1 MKKQFGTDGVRGEAN
16 VKLTPTLAYR
26 IGAAL
31 TAILREET
39 ESPVIAV
46 GRDTRLSGDMLE
58 GALAAGI
65 TARGGKML
73 RLGIIP
79 TPAVS
84 AYVRHIHAEAGIVI
98 SASHNPYWDNGI
110 KIFGADGRKFPDDK
124 EARIEAMLAEDS
136 CTELCLRNE
145 IGKVEDCPEAAA
157 YYTERLKSFFP
168 MDLSGYRLVVDTAN
182 GATSDYAPA
191 LLRSFG
197 AEVIAM
203 NTDYDGVNINR
214 NCGSTKPEAMAQK
227 VRDVRADAGIAY
239 DGDGDRLILAD
250 HCGRIVDGDQAMALM
265 ARYLLEKGEL
275 AENRLVVTVMSN
287 LGLKLAMEKLG
298 VVLSVTSVGDKNVM
312 VEMDRTGAVLG
323 GEQSGHLILSRYNP
337 TGDGILSSL
346 MILSVIAE
354 TGKSLM
360 ELASVMT
367 PLPQILYN
375 ITVDRRDDWSQNEAV
390 RSAIAEAEAKLGES
404 GRILIRP
411 SGTEPLLRVMGEG
424 PDREELDG
432 ILKGILAVMEK
443 ELNDEKQEKND

>member
-1 MKKQFGTDGVRGEAN
+1 MKNQFGTDGVRGEAN
-16 VKLTPTLAYR
+16 VKLTPLLAYR
-26 IGAAL
+26 IGMAL
-31 TAILREET
+31 TAILRKET
-39 ESPVIAV
+39 EKPVIAV

-65 TARGGKML
+65 TAQGGVML

-84 AYVRHIHAEAGIVI
+84 AYVRHVKAEAGIVI

-124 EARIEAMLAEDS
+124 EAAIERMLADASFPEFCQRAD
-136 CTELCLRNE
+136 
-145 IGKVEDCPEAAA
+145 IGYVKDCPEAAKF
-157 YYTERLKSFFP
+157 YIDRLKRFFP
-168 MDLSGYRLVVDTAN
+168 LDLRGYCLVVDTAN

-191 LLRSFG
+191 LFRSYG

-203 NTDYDGVNINR
+203 NFDYDGVNINR
-214 NCGSTKPEAMAQK
+214 NCGSTKPEAMAAK
-227 VRDVRADAGIAY
+227 VRAVRADLGIAY
-239 DGDGDRLILAD
+239 DGDGDRVILAD
-250 HCGRIVDGDQAMALM
+250 HNGDIVDGDQAMALM
-265 ARYLLEKGEL
+265 AKFLHEKGEL
-275 AENRLVVTVMSN
+275 AGNRLVVTVMSN
-287 LGLKLAMEKLG
+287 LGLKLAMQKLG
-298 VVLSVTSVGDKNVM
+298 IELSVTSVGDKYVM
-312 VEMDRTGAVLG
+312 EEMDRSGAVLG

-346 MILSVIAE
+346 MILSVVDQCC
-354 TGKSLM
+354 KSLKK
-360 ELASVMT
+360 LASVMM

-375 ITVDRRDDWSQNEAV
+375 ITVSRRDEWAENQAV
-390 RSAIAEAEAKLGES
+390 QAAIAVAEEKLKDR

-432 ILKGILAVMEK
+432 ILKDIVAVMEQ
-443 ELNDEKQEKND
+443 ELND

>member
-1 MKKQFGTDGVRGEAN
+1 MKTQFGTDGVRGEAN
-16 VKLTPTLAYR
+16 KKLTPALAYR
-26 IGAAL
+26 IGMAL
-31 TAILREET
+31 TAILKKEIAR
-39 ESPVIAV
+39 PVIAV

-65 TARGGKML
+65 TAQGGIME

-84 AYVRHIHAEAGIVI
+84 AYVRREKAAAGIVI
-98 SASHNPYWDNGI
+98 SASHNPFWDNGI

-124 EARIEAMLAEDS
+124 EAAIEAMLSEDAFPALAERD
-136 CTELCLRNE
+136 E
-145 IGKVEDCPEAAA
+145 IGFVRDCPQGGKDYVKQLRE
-157 YYTERLKSFFP
+157 YFP
-168 MDLSGYRLVVDTAN
+168 LDLSGYRLVVDTAN
-182 GATSDYAPA
+182 GATSDYAPL
-191 LLRSFG
+191 LLRELG

-203 NTDYDGVNINR
+203 STDYDGININE
-214 NCGSTKPEAMAQK
+214 NCGSTKPSAMAQK
-227 VRDVRADAGIAY
+227 VRDVHADVGIAY

-250 HCGRIVDGDQAMALM
+250 HNGDIVDGDCTMALI
-265 ARYLLEKGEL
+265 AAYLKEKGAL

-287 LGLKLAMEKLG
+287 LGLKLAMKELG
-298 VVLSVTSVGDKNVM
+298 VELSETAVGDKHVM
-312 VEMDRTGAVLG
+312 TEMDRSGAVLG

-346 MILSVIAE
+346 MVLKIISE
-354 TGKSLM
+354 KGKSLK

-375 ITVDRRDDWSQNEAV
+375 ITVAHRDDWETNEAV
-390 RSAIAEAEAKLGES
+390 QTAIKSAENKLSGT

-432 ILKGILAVMEK
+432 ILKDILSVMEK
-443 ELNDEKQEKND
+443 ELND

>member
-16 VKLTPTLAYR
+16 KKLTPTLAYR
-26 IGAAL
+26 IGMAL
-31 TAILREET
+31 TAILKKET
-39 ESPVIAV
+39 PRPVIAV

-58 GALAAGI
+58 GALGAGI
-65 TARGGKML
+65 AAQGGIME

-84 AYVRHIHAEAGIVI
+84 AYVRREKAAAGIVI
-98 SASHNPYWDNGI
+98 SASHNPFWDNGI
-110 KIFGADGRKFPDDK
+110 KIFGADGRKFPDEQ
-124 EARIEAMLAEDS
+124 EAAIEAMLGEDAFPALAERD
-136 CTELCLRNE
+136 E
-145 IGKVEDCPEAAA
+145 IGFVRNCPRGGKDYIEQLKA
-157 YYTERLKSFFP
+157 YFP
-168 MDLSGYRLVVDTAN
+168 LDLSGYRLVVDTAN

-191 LLRSFG
+191 LLRDLG

-203 NTDYDGVNINR
+203 STHYDGVNINE
-214 NCGSTKPEAMAQK
+214 NCGSTKPAAMAQK
-227 VRDVRADAGIAY
+227 VKDVHGDIGIAY

-250 HCGRIVDGDQAMALM
+250 HNGDIVDGDRTMALI
-265 ARYLLEKGEL
+265 AKYLKEKGEL

-287 LGLKLAMEKLG
+287 LGLKLAMEELG
-298 VVLSVTSVGDKNVM
+298 VEISETAVGDKNVM
-312 VEMDRTGAVLG
+312 VEMDRSGAVIG

-346 MILSVIAE
+346 MVLKIISE
-354 TGKSLM
+354 KGRSLQ

-375 ITVDRRDDWSQNEAV
+375 ITVSRRDDWTTNDAV
-390 RSAIAEAEAKLGES
+390 QAVICKAEEKLSGV

-424 PDREELDG
+424 PDKEELDG
-432 ILKGILAVMEK
+432 ILKEILAVMEK
-443 ELNDEKQEKND
+443 ELND

>member
-16 VKLTPTLAYR
+16 EKLTPSLAYR
-26 IGAAL
+26 IGTAL
-31 TAILREET
+31 TAILRQEKKR
-39 ESPVIAV
+39 PVIAV

-65 TARGGKML
+65 TAQGGKML

-84 AYVRHIHAEAGIVI
+84 AYVRHIQADAGIVI

-110 KIFGADGRKFPDDK
+110 KIFGADGKKFPDDK
-124 EARIEAMLAEDS
+124 EAQIETILAEN
-136 CTELCLRNE
+136 TAKELCHRDE
-145 IGKVEDCPEAAA
+145 IGWVEDCPEAAS
-157 YYTERLKSFFP
+157 YYIQRLKTFFP
-168 MDLSGYRLVVDTAN
+168 LNLNGCCIVVDTAN

-203 NTDYDGVNINR
+203 NTGYDGVNINR
-214 NCGSTKPEAMAQK
+214 NCGSTKPEAMSNK
-227 VRDVRADAGIAY
+227 VLDVRADVGIAY

-250 HCGRIVDGDQAMALM
+250 HCGNVIDGDQTMALL
-265 ARYLLEKGEL
+265 AKYLKEKGEL

-287 LGLKLAMEKLG
+287 LGLKQAMEKLNIDI
-298 VVLSVTSVGDKNVM
+298 SETAVGDKHVM
-312 VEMDRTGAVLG
+312 VEMDRSGAVLG

-346 MILSVIAE
+346 MVLSVMAQ
-354 TGKSLM
+354 TGKSLKA
-360 ELASVMT
+360 LASVMT

-375 ITVDRRDDWSQNEAV
+375 ITVSRRDEWSENEKVQA
-390 RSAIAEAEAKLGES
+390 AIAKAESRLGNS

-424 PDREELDG
+424 PDREELDR
-432 ILKGILAVMEK
+432 ILKDILRVMEK
-443 ELNDEKQEKND
+443 ELND